1 MYRSN
6 VGRDTVGLPNMDPVR
21 VGIGGN
27 QSVGAKTCF
36 SDRLIDIFD
45 AFCQKIIQFFV
56 KKSDHYP
63 RSVAQICS
71 WREQYSIVILAGYT
85 CWTIGSWSS
94 AFVGQSTPIKKKKR
108 KPLLCLQSSRDVLC
122 WSKFGGA
129 TFSLYQ
135 KITCWSFEWMFKYPW
150 YTVIYL
156 HLADVYGQCKECRQ
170 ICTYYYKCYYCIP
183 YMDPMGNKMHWPP
196 SLLMVSIPSPE

>member
-63 RSVAQICS
+63 QSVAQICS

-94 AFVGQSTPIKKKKR
+94 AFVGQSTPIKKKTET
-108 KPLLCLQSSRDVLC
+108 PFVSSIKQGCFVLVQIWWSNFFTLSKDHMLIIRVNVQVPMVYRDLPTLSWCV
-122 WSKFGGA
+122 WS
-129 TFSLYQ
+129 
-135 KITCWSFEWMFKYPW
+135 M
-150 YTVIYL
+150 
-156 HLADVYGQCKECRQ
+156 
-170 ICTYYYKCYYCIP
+170 
-183 YMDPMGNKMHWPP
+183 
-196 SLLMVSIPSPE
+196 